1 MKKTMLTVATALVL
15 GAGAAQAADLK
26 MPLKAPP
33 PVVVSPWDVA
43 FGAAVMSD
51 YVFRGITQSNHEP
64 AVSMYIEPRYNINPN
79 LQIYAGLGGASIS
92 FTNRAA
98 AEIDIYGGI
107 RPTFG
112 PLAFDFGAWYYWYP
126 GGECIDAVV
135 GGGLVCPVGSA
146 SVPILNAMK
155 KDVSFFEVYAKATW
169 TINDMFAVGANAFYS
184 PDFLNTGA
192 DGTYISATAKFTG
205 PALGNIGWYVSGEVG
220 RQYLGTS
227 DSFYSIGAFGTTAAT
242 FGLAYADYTTWNIG
256 VGLTYKIFTLDLRYS
271 GTDLSK
277 GDCNAF
283 TGDFGAT
290 GTTNITP
297 INPFG
302 AGSNWCDDRFVAKLS
317 VDATL
322 NMLK

>member
-1 MKKTMLTVATALVL
+1 MKKSMLTVATALVL

-51 YVFRGITQSNHEP
+51 YVFRGVTQSNHEP

-79 LQIYAGLGGASIS
+79 LQLYAGLGGASIS

-126 GGECIDAVV
+126 GGECIDFVV
-135 GGGLVCPVGSA
+135 GGGGVCPVGSA
-146 SVPILNAMK
+146 NVPNLNIMK
-155 KDVSFFEVYAKATW
+155 KDVSFFEVYGKVTW

-192 DGTYISATAKFTG
+192 DGTYVSATAKFTG
-205 PALGNIGWYVSGEVG
+205 PALGAAGIGWYVSGEVG

-227 DSFYSIGAFGTTAAT
+227 DVFYSLPAFPAGIP
-242 FGLAYADYTTWNIG
+242 YADYTTWNIG
-256 VGLTYKIFTLDLRYS
+256 IGFTYKIFTLDLRYS
-271 GTDLSK
+271 DTDLSK

-283 TGDFGAT
+283 TSDFTAVGVT
-290 GTTNITP
+290 DVTP
-297 INPFG
+297 INPGG
-302 AGSNWCDDRFVAKLS
+302 AGSKWCDGRFIAKLS